1 MQKKPVE
8 KAVEVKEA
16 VKATDVKA
24 KVEDVKAVA
33 KEKEAAAKESVAKT
47 VETAAKKAEDTVK
60 KAEDTVKKA
69 ARKTTAKKTATKKAA
84 AKPEMVPEVFVQFNG
99 NEDGVK
105 DVIERAKAAF
115 VADGHRP
122 SSIKTLQVYLKPEE
136 YAAYYVVNDK
146 YAGRVNL
153 F

>member
-16 VKATDVKA
+16 VKATPKVEEVKA
-24 KVEDVKAVA
+24 AV
-33 KEKEAAAKESVAKT
+33 KEKEAAAKEAVTKT

-69 ARKTTAKKTATKKAA
+69 AKKTAAKKTTARKAA
-84 AKPEMVPEVFVQFNG
+84 AKQEMVPEVYVQFNG
-99 NEDGVK
+99 NEDAVNS
-105 DVIERAKAAF
+105 VIEKAKAAF
-115 VADGHRP
+115 VAEGHRV
-122 SSIKTLQVYLKPEE
+122 SSIKSMQVYLKPEE
-136 YAAYYVVNDK
+136 YAAYYVVNEK
-146 YAGRVNL
+146 FAGRVNL